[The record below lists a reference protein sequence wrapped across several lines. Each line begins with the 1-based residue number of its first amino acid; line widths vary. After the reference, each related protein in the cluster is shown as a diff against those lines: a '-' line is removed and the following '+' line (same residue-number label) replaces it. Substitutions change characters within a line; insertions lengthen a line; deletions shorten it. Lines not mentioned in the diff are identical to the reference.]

1 MLRPDE
7 EANQGDT
14 DLRVVGVGASPYT
27 RKLRAALRYRRIPY
41 RFVIAGSVEAGA
53 LPERPLPL
61 VPYLVVPGA
70 DGSPANAMSDTTP
83 ILSHLEQTVPERRLH
98 PSDPALRLIDL
109 LLEDYGDEWLS
120 KCMFHYRWSNAADT
134 RKASAYLPYARAMQ
148 MTREE
153 GRDAEAAF
161 ARRQISRIGVVG
173 SNPTTAP
180 VIEESWRRY
189 LEVFEAHI
197 QNQPY
202 LLGRRPGAGDFA
214 CYGQMTMLVI
224 TDPTP
229 AQIALEISPRAYAWT
244 ERLEDV
250 SGLEVSESD
259 WIDLSR
265 PPATLRDLLCEVGR
279 VYAPFMIGNDAAVAR
294 GASEVV
300 CEIDGRT
307 WVQEPFVYQAKCL
320 RWLRAAYSALEPSG
334 RRRVDQI
341 LEGTG
346 CEPLFAQASASAA

>member
-7 EANQGDT
+7 GATESDT
-14 DLRVVGVGASPYT
+14 ALKLVGVGASPYT

-41 RFVIAGSVEAGA
+41 HFVVAGSPEANA
-53 LPERPLPL
+53 LPDRPLPL
-61 VPYLVVPGA
+61 VPYLVLPGA
-70 DGSPANAMSDTTP
+70 DGAPATAMSDTTP
-83 ILSHLEQTVPERRLH
+83 ILDHLEETIPERRLR

-120 KCMFHYRWSNAADT
+120 KCMFHYRWSYAPDT
-134 RKASAYLPYARAMQ
+134 KKASAYLPYARAMQ
-148 MTREE
+148 MTRAE
-153 GRDAEAAF
+153 GRDAENAF

-173 SNPTTAP
+173 SNSITAP

-189 LEVFEAHI
+189 LEIFEAHI
-197 QNQPY
+197 RNQPY

-259 WIDLSR
+259 WIDLAR
-265 PPATLRDLLCEVGR
+265 PPSTLRDLLCEVGR
-279 VYAPFMIGNDAAVAR
+279 VYAPFMIGNAVAVAR
-294 GASEVV
+294 GADQVA
-300 CEIDGRT
+300 CEIDGKP

-320 RWLRAAYSALEPSG
+320 RWLRAAYSSLEPSD
-334 RRRVDQI
+334 RRRVDQL

-346 CEPLFAQASASAA
+346 CAPLFAPAQGR